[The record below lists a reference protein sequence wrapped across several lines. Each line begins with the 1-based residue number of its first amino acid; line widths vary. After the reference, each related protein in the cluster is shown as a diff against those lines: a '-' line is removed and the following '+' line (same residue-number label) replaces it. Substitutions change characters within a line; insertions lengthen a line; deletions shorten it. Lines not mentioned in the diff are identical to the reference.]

1 MAFPT
6 HFRPPL
12 RSRPDHTRFFDGIP
26 LKNGYVRGMSTHKRE
41 NLWINL
47 ALNVILPSILLT
59 KGDEWLGLP
68 SAVVL
73 IIAIAFPVSYGIYDY
88 FTRDKVNLFSVIG
101 FVSVL
106 ITGVIGLLH
115 IPSRWIAVKEAAVP
129 LLFGL
134 VILATAKSKKP
145 FIHRVLYS
153 PEMFDVDLIE
163 ASLDEKGTR
172 KQFNQVMLV
181 CTYWL
186 VASFLVS
193 AVLNFVLASWIVTAE
208 SSVDPEAFNQ
218 QIGRMTALSWPV
230 IVLPSMIIMMV
241 ALFKL
246 VKGIES
252 CTGHV
257 LDDVLHPDMRA
268 KMEQKEAA
276 QAKTKNE

>member
-1 MAFPT
+1 
-6 HFRPPL
+6 
-12 RSRPDHTRFFDGIP
+12 
-26 LKNGYVRGMSTHKRE
+26 MSTTKRE

-47 ALNVILPSILLT
+47 ALNVILPSVLLT

-68 SAVVL
+68 SAFVL

-88 FTRDKVNLFSVIG
+88 VTRDKVNLFSVIG

-153 PEMFDVDLIE
+153 PEMFDVTLIE

-172 KQFNQVMLV
+172 KQFDQVMLV

-193 AVLNFVLASWIVTAE
+193 AVLNFILASIIVTAE
-208 SSVDPEAFNQ
+208 SSVDPELFNQ

-230 IVLPSMIIMMV
+230 IVLPSMVIMMV

-246 VKGIES
+246 IKGIEA

-257 LDDVLHPDMRA
+257 LEDVLHPDMRE
-268 KMEQKEAA
+268 KMEQKDAARKKDQPREAVDTEEKEDPA
-276 QAKTKNE
+276 VG